1 MISVQRITHN
11 ETLLLKQFD
20 AAPITD
26 LFAAEDDVTQC
37 IPATDNRLS
46 AKVFL
51 LKKLTRTPLLIDN
64 ECFATF
70 LEESDLYPTDF
81 QQAMKELLAISDDA
95 DAAEIYASDPRT
107 EAATSLTR
115 SSKADFVR
123 AMLSMMDE
131 LKDMPSL
138 YSPSGF
144 NLSDSAMADLVN
156 VCLKLSAEELI
167 YNAYVKNL
175 RHREKQFV

>member
-1 MISVQRITHN
+1 MI
-11 ETLLLKQFD
+11 
-20 AAPITD
+20 
-26 LFAAEDDVTQC
+26 
-37 IPATDNRLS
+37 
-46 AKVFL
+46 
-51 LKKLTRTPLLIDN
+51 
-64 ECFATF
+64 
-70 LEESDLYPTDF
+70 
-81 QQAMKELLAISDDA
+81 KEISDDA

-138 YSPSGF
+138 YFPSGF